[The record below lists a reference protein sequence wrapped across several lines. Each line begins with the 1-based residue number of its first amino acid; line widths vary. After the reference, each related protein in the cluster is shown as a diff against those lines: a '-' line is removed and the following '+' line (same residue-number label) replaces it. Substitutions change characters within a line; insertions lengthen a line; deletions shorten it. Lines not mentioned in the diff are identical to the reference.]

1 MTIDSLQQLKLTPAM
16 ELQQTIADDLSEVER
31 LMLSQVVEF
40 HPGLKAA
47 TQHILSGGGKRLRPR
62 IILLT
67 GRMLGAAHEP
77 LVTLAASIEL
87 LHNAT
92 LVHDDFIDGALL
104 RRGIPT
110 LNSSWS
116 PAATILAGDFLFAS
130 ASTLAAKTNSLE
142 IMHLFSQTLMTIV
155 NGEVNQLLST
165 HSLVDFEEYYR
176 RIYAKTASLF
186 ETSSLSAALIGG
198 AEDARREELRKFGRD
213 LGMAFQIAD
222 DILDY
227 TGSEASAGK
236 PVGGD
241 LRQGLFTLPLLCHL
255 KENPGD
261 DLAIKMGEGPLNEKE
276 TSTLYARVVNGN
288 AIRMACN
295 TAAEFTASAEACLC
309 ELPRGPETD
318 ALLEITRGVTRR
330 IN

>member
-1 MTIDSLQQLKLTPAM
+1 MTIDSITQLKLTPAM

-40 HPGLKAA
+40 HPGLKEA

-62 IILLT
+62 IILVI
-67 GRMLGAAHEP
+67 GRMLGARHDP

-92 LVHDDFIDGALL
+92 LVHDDFIDGAAL

-110 LNSSWS
+110 LNANWS

-130 ASTLAAKTNSLE
+130 ASTLAAKTDSLE

-165 HSLVDFEEYYR
+165 HTLVDFEEYYK

-186 ETSSLSAALIGG
+186 ETSSLAAAIVGG
-198 AEDARREELRKFGRD
+198 AEDMQREELRGFGRD

-241 LRQGLFTLPLLCHL
+241 LRQGLFTLPLLYHL
-255 KENPGD
+255 QENPGD
-261 DLAIKMGEGPLNEKE
+261 DLALKMSREPLNEKE
-276 TSTLYARVVNGN
+276 TSTLYARVVNGS
-288 AIRMACN
+288 AIRLSRK
-295 TAAEFTASAEACLC
+295 TAGEFIGKAENCLR
-309 ELPRGPETD
+309 EYAGGVETD
-318 ALLEITRGVTRR
+318 ALLDITRGVTRR